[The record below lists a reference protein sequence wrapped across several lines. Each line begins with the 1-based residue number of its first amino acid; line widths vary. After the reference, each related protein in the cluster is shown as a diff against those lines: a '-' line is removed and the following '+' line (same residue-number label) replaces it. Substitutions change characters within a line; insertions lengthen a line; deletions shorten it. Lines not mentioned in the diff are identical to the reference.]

1 METPPSQRRC
11 PGGHFFEAS
20 APHPYCPGC
29 RSCSLEQPCEICRA
43 WQPTPAGGSPRPRGR
58 AGKSGR
64 RGRGGARAK
73 ARPKPSEN
81 TSGIP
86 TSVESSLGFVSA
98 VSTRTW
104 AVVKQFVS
112 LDPDLSLTHPPPS
125 VLSVDVGEGLASV
138 PVTTVTRGQGG
149 GLLSQFVVG
158 GQVAQ
163 HFLGNV
169 KQASHVVSA
178 DASVG
183 GLLPVRSTPEG
194 VGVGDRPPAVLFAPG
209 VPCIPD
215 VAPRVVKASSTPST
229 TVQHLLPGPVVS
241 DASASLA
248 PAGFYSGVS
257 TGVKTYSSSSIPC
270 ASSPGFPMVGAS
282 AAAFGFAGAR
292 CSPCGAC
299 FTGPTGFGPAVGQS
313 GWSWSGWEWR
323 SLGSTGSFYA
333 PPQPPTA
340 YGQSWGF
347 SQQGA
352 FPAAP
357 PPPQGGM
364 GFQPG
369 YAPPAFL
376 PAAMGPPLHPPPSRS
391 RKRSRSRP
399 ASAAGSVRQRPR
411 DARAAGRAALARA
424 PILEFES
431 TSNFRCPVSTPTLQ
445 QVPGSCGPAPAVP
458 QGLSIA
464 PIVPSGRSRSLS
476 PPRTPPRRATLMEV
490 DSAGASPSDERDVLR
505 GSPGCSNF
513 TETRDEDRVGEFTD
527 SDLESLD
534 SSGLDSEGPSDV
546 SQSRPRDADPVP
558 PEVSASFRTL
568 RAEVMKLLGD
578 GVCPRPSTDSAVP
591 ERTSLLQSMLP
602 PLASAS
608 SASSSCV

>member
-1 METPPSQRRC
+1 M
-11 PGGHFFEAS
+11 
-20 APHPYCPGC
+20 
-29 RSCSLEQPCEICRA
+29 
-43 WQPTPAGGSPRPRGR
+43 
-58 AGKSGR
+58 
-64 RGRGGARAK
+64 
-73 ARPKPSEN
+73 
-81 TSGIP
+81 
-86 TSVESSLGFVSA
+86 
-98 VSTRTW
+98 
-104 AVVKQFVS
+104 
-112 LDPDLSLTHPPPS
+112 
-125 VLSVDVGEGLASV
+125 
-138 PVTTVTRGQGG
+138 
-149 GLLSQFVVG
+149 
-158 GQVAQ
+158 
-163 HFLGNV
+163 
-169 KQASHVVSA
+169 
-178 DASVG
+178 
-183 GLLPVRSTPEG
+183 
-194 VGVGDRPPAVLFAPG
+194 
-209 VPCIPD
+209 
-215 VAPRVVKASSTPST
+215 ASSTPST

-248 PAGFYSGVS
+248 SAGFYGGVS
-257 TGVKTYSSSSIPC
+257 TGVKTYASSSIPC

-292 CSPCGAC
+292 CSPGGAC

-313 GWSWSGWEWR
+313 GWSWSGQPGVAYGGGCVGGPR
-323 SLGSTGSFYA
+323 FPTPPPQTGPASGFGHQVGGSVPGSSLVYPTYLQGGNGAHWGQQAPFYA

-458 QGLSIA
+458 QGLSLA

-476 PPRTPPRRATLMEV
+476 PPRTPPRRAALMEV

-546 SQSRPRDADPVP
+546 SQFRPRDANPVP

-578 GVCPRPSTDSAVP
+578 G
-591 ERTSLLQSMLP
+591 MLDQI
-602 PLASAS
+602 LYSDEYIGD
-608 SASSSCV
+608 